1 MTSAPAAAPSVR
13 RSYSTFRFMK
23 IGILGGGQLGRMTAL
38 AGYPLGA
45 SSTVLEP
52 ATGSSAAQVCARVAP
67 EVFSVDADGNSDVLL
82 DQVPPELRLKAMLA
96 MRQCPTNAI
105 SVWEEE
111 EAADPK

>member
-1 MTSAPAAAPSVR
+1 MGVIR
-13 RSYSTFRFMK
+13 
-23 IGILGGGQLGRMTAL
+23 
-38 AGYPLGA
+38 A
-45 SSTVLEP
+45 SIDWDECE
-52 ATGSSAAQVCARVAP
+52 GHGVCARVAP